1 MDETD
6 VVVRGSKDAMDEEA
20 VVDEEV
26 ELPNEKLTA
35 AEDAVASWERG
46 VVEGGGGVIR
56 TGVGGVTTAAKVG
69 RAVVSFNEE
78 MTGKAGEE
86 TVWANGVAGRT
97 DVVTLMEATAAEI
110 ETATAGV

>member
-1 MDETD
+1 METSEVTAVVVATGATMDETD

-26 ELPNEKLTA
+26 ELPNEKLTG

-69 RAVVSFNEE
+69 RAVVSE
-78 MTGKAGEE
+78 GVKGE
-86 TVWANGVAGRT
+86 GG
-97 DVVTLMEATAAEI
+97 I
-110 ETATAGV
+110 G

>member
-1 MDETD
+1 
-6 VVVRGSKDAMDEEA
+6 
-20 VVDEEV
+20 
-26 ELPNEKLTA
+26 
-35 AEDAVASWERG
+35 
-46 VVEGGGGVIR
+46 
-56 TGVGGVTTAAKVG
+56 
-69 RAVVSFNEE
+69 